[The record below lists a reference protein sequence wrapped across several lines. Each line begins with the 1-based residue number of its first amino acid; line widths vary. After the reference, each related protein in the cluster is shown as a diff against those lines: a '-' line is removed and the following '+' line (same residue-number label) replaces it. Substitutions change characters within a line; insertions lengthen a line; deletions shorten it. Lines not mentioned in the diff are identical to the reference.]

1 MLSGYSGEI
10 PQATAGDQWTFFWS
24 HHCLRYWGGVSSP
37 LTIIDSLCSP
47 VQTEQSG
54 HVGNP
59 TSLEM
64 CDWRDWSLSM
74 VSWKQGRPGEHHWWW
89 SVWILCRCEWWCKA
103 WKWERLRL
111 CRAIIC
117 SVHMPE
123 QMKASQVYS
132 SPEKNVSSLCINI
145 KGSVGLLI
153 RNCSFFYLR
162 KAWIINDFAFWLQ
175 N

>member
-1 MLSGYSGEI
+1 MDL
-10 PQATAGDQWTFFWS
+10 FWS
-24 HHCLRYWGGVSSP
+24 HHCHSYCGGVSSP

-123 QMKASQVYS
+123 QMKASQVY
-132 SPEKNVSSLCINI
+132 PEKNVSSLCINI